1 MTIKRIIVCSLGI
14 LSFALN
20 TMAARIDTLSVES
33 PKMKKEIKVA
43 VIVPDQALE
52 GKKCPTLYLLHGYGG
67 NSLTWLGI
75 KPELPQMADRDG
87 IIVVCPDGTGTA
99 LPMPTA
105 NMKHS
110 FPLNW

>member
-52 GKKCPTLYLLHGYGG
+52 GK
-67 NSLTWLGI
+67 N
-75 KPELPQMADRDG
+75 
-87 IIVVCPDGTGTA
+87 A
-99 LPMPTA
+99 LPYICCTDMEATHLPGWELSQ
-105 NMKHS
+105 NFLKWQIGMELS
-110 FPLNW
+110 